1 MRLLLYIKV
10 FMIYIF
16 LIVTGICFGSFIN
29 ALIWRIHFQSKRGN
43 KNNPNLSIVHG
54 RSMCMHCKHT
64 LLYYDLIPI
73 ISWVMLKGRCRYCH
87 HKYPDSPISEI
98 LTPSLFVFS
107 YVFWPMIFDAKGTIL
122 FILWLIYLIGFIA
135 LGLYDLKWYLLPNRI
150 IFPLYI
156 VAFVQITVLVL
167 FFDLGMQGL
176 LTQIGAILIGGGIFY
191 ILYQIS
197 NGKWIGGG
205 DVKLGFLIGAI
216 LGKPMLSILFIF
228 IASLVGTLFAVPL
241 LIRGSLKRSSHLP
254 FGPFLLIS
262 AFIVVLFGDSLANG
276 YLRIVGL

>member
-1 MRLLLYIKV
+1 
-10 FMIYIF
+10 
-16 LIVTGICFGSFIN
+16 
-29 ALIWRIHFQSKRGN
+29 
-43 KNNPNLSIVHG
+43 
-54 RSMCMHCKHT
+54 
-64 LLYYDLIPI
+64 
-73 ISWVMLKGRCRYCH
+73 
-87 HKYPDSPISEI
+87 
-98 LTPSLFVFS
+98 
-107 YVFWPMIFDAKGTIL
+107 MIFDAKGTIL